1 MYITGSRFGQPAES
15 KYRQNHG
22 GYRKKKRIFFFVYP
36 FLCIAM
42 RFKAGLFKELCGEG
56 IRSREVTE
64 HKGTLSGKDKSIKQ
78 HIS

>member
-1 MYITGSRFGQPAES
+1 MYITGSRYGQLAES
-15 KYRQNHG
+15 KYGQNHG
-22 GYRKKKRIFFFVYP
+22 GYIKKKRIFFFVYP

-42 RFKAGLFKELCGEG
+42 RCTTGFHKEVCGEG

-64 HKGTLSGKDKSIKQ
+64 HKGKLSGKDKSMKQ